1 MDIKKFVADLV
12 AGGVDKKAA
21 EAKVKS
27 WVAKTREKYGEDVT
41 DEKIAAVISQHLVK
55 MKLNA
60 ASGEKFT
67 GVCVG
72 YGRKKDWNAKI
83 FEKFKL
89 IAENAQMPGNAA
101 IIKKLLAAEQIKEVT
116 DDNSG
121 AKGYAFLDNREFID
135 KAGKIQ
141 NFGFGKPLRHN
152 FERPGYFIIDNEI
165 VEVVGD
171 FDAQIGREYQI
182 YGKKKTNGQIRVG
195 KSGISSLRT
204 LSKTEVWGVL
214 YDVAA
219 EDPRSVS
226 LDEMGELKPYT
237 FGITNAFVKSKMQ
250 CSNGGW
256 RLGVYDAD
264 NMKGV
269 TGFAGNEDVQAVVE
283 LSEPAT
289 EVILLFIQGQ
299 AKGEWDASPSWIGM
313 FTNPEATS
321 DSFLDDDVE
330 MVSVA

>member
-21 EAKVKS
+21 DAKVKE
-27 WVAKTREKYGEDVT
+27 WVAKTRVKYGEDVT
-41 DEKIAAVISQHLVK
+41 DEKISAVISQHLVK

-60 ASGEKFT
+60 ASGEKFA

-72 YGRKKDWNAKI
+72 YGRKRDRNGKI
-83 FEKFKL
+83 FDTFKP
-89 IAENAQMPGNAA
+89 IAENAQLPRNAA
-101 IIKKLLAAEQIKEVT
+101 LIKKLIAKGDIKEVT

-121 AKGYAFLDNREFID
+121 AVGYAIIDNREFID

-141 NFGFGKPLRHN
+141 NFGFGKPLRHSN
-152 FERPGYFIIDNEI
+152 ERTAYFIVENEI

-171 FDAQIGREYQI
+171 FDCQQGREYQV
-182 YGKKKTNGQIRVG
+182 YGKKKPNGMIRVG

-204 LSKTEVWGVL
+204 LTKNEMWDML

-269 TGFAGNEDVQAVVE
+269 TGFAGNEDVQAVIE
-283 LSEPAT
+283 LSEPTT
-289 EVILLFIQGQ
+289 EVILLFVQGT
-299 AKGEWDASPSWIGM
+299 AKGEWDASPSWVGM
-313 FTNPEATS
+313 FTNPEASS
-321 DSFLDDDVE
+321 DNFLDDDVE
-330 MVSVA
+330 MVEA

>member
-12 AGGVDKKAA
+12 GNGIEKKAA
-21 EAKVKS
+21 EAKVKE

-60 ASGEKFT
+60 ASGDKFT

-72 YGRKKDWNAKI
+72 YGRKRDRNGRI
-83 FEKFKL
+83 FDTFKP
-89 IAENAQMPGNAA
+89 IAENAQLPQNKA
-101 IIKKLLAAEQIKEVT
+101 ILAKLIKKGDIKEVT
-116 DDNSG
+116 DDNTG
-121 AKGYAFLDNREFID
+121 AVGYAIIDNREFID
-135 KAGKIQ
+135 KAGKIT
-141 NFGFGKPLRHN
+141 NFGFGKPLRHSN
-152 FERPGYFIIDNEI
+152 ERQGYFIVDNEI

-171 FDAQIGREYQI
+171 YDAQLGREYQI
-182 YGKKKTNGQIRVG
+182 YGKKKPNGMIRVG
-195 KSGISSLRT
+195 KGGMSSIRT
-204 LSKTEVWGVL
+204 PTKSEVWGLL

-226 LDEMGELKPYT
+226 LDEMSELKPYT

-269 TGFAGNEDVQAVVE
+269 TGFAGNEDVAAAAE
-283 LSEPAT
+283 LAETTS
-289 EVILLFIQGQ
+289 EVILLFVQGTP
-299 AKGEWDASPSWIGM
+299 KGEWDASPSWVGI
-313 FTNPEATS
+313 FVNPEASS
-321 DSFLDDDVE
+321 DSFLDDEVE
-330 MVSVA
+330 MVEA

>member
-1 MDIKKFVADLV
+1 MDIKKFTSDLV
-12 AGGVDKKAA
+12 SNGVDKKAA

-41 DEKIAAVISQHLVK
+41 DEKIAAIISQHLVK

-67 GVCVG
+67 GICVA

-89 IAENAQMPGNAA
+89 IAENAQMPGNAK
-101 IIKKLLAAEQIKEVT
+101 IIKKLLEENKIKEVT

-121 AKGYAFLDNREFID
+121 AKGYAILDTREFID
-135 KAGKIQ
+135 KAGKIE

-152 FERPGYFIIDNEI
+152 FERSGYFIVDNEI

-171 FDAQIGREYQI
+171 YDAQIGREYQI
-182 YGKKKTNGQIRVG
+182 YGKKKANGQIRVG

-226 LDEMGELKPYT
+226 LDEMAELKPYT

-269 TGFAGNEDVQAVVE
+269 TGFGGNEDCNAFIE
-283 LSEPAT
+283 MAESAT
-289 EVILLFIQGQ
+289 EIIALFIQGV
-299 AKGEWDASPSWIGM
+299 AKGEWEASPSWVGL
-313 FTNPEATS
+313 FANPEATS
-321 DSFLDDDVE
+321 DSFLDDEVE
-330 MVSVA
+330 LVDA